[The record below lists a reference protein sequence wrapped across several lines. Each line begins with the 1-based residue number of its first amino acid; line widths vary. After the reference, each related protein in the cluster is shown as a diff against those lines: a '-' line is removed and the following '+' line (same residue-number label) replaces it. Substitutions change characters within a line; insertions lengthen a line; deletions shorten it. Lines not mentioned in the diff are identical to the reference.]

1 MKKVSFVQENGFCST
16 GANLAHIANRHQA
29 SKKHVA
35 NYTAYKLLGNIDI
48 ACALDEQ
55 RQRKVARHN
64 RDASR
69 YSKIMRHHVDIS
81 SFLAAQGLA
90 FRGHDESR
98 SSCNRG
104 NFLELLELL
113 ACYSDDLRSFLDNDR
128 ITYTSHG
135 PQNELIECLSEEVRG
150 EIQRRIDASTFVAV
164 MMDDSSDAS
173 NVEQTVVSVRL
184 VYDGEVEEHMLGVV
198 DCSDDQSAENLT
210 SILLS
215 TLEKYKVMPA
225 TCKEKVI
232 GQSYDG
238 AAVMSGSLNGVQ
250 KKVQE
255 HYPFAFYNH
264 CVAHRMSLCAA
275 QSAMKIPK
283 IAKFFG
289 IVDKLIK
296 FFRNSPKR
304 TTSLGHNLPKP
315 GDTRWLS
322 RDTAIS
328 AIDTHHEAI
337 GTAFYE
343 ISHDVKEKTET
354 QANARGF
361 GTQMQDVEFVYFLKL
376 YRKIFELSTPIVTV
390 MQKPS
395 LDPVQL
401 RSMIN
406 DFVNLLSSF
415 NFSQVWEDTLLA
427 DPNFPSVRARTG
439 WRAMDQEIN
448 GSQSSWRSTLENI
461 ARQVC
466 QSFVEQINWRFDN
479 LDHFKWIDLIH
490 PSKFDERR
498 KASAANQ
505 RALINELKN
514 LYPFAVTDPIAV
526 ENNLEILYGNSE
538 ILTLLNKAVC
548 KRDAVVAKK
557 KESRRKHLMESEETA
572 LDIAVEREA
581 LDYVEKKDEFE
592 IESKQGIDFDSVK
605 EGYAGLQDLLSVIK
619 DAELEEALPQVMTLL
634 KLAAVTPLTSVHCER
649 VFSRMKRVIS
659 DSRSRMKQ
667 SRKEQLLLLQVEH
680 KILRHLNAMPNF
692 KENVIARFKSYNAR
706 RFERFS
712 KK

>member
-1 MKKVSFVQENGFCST
+1 M
-16 GANLAHIANRHQA
+16 L
-29 SKKHVA
+29 
-35 NYTAYKLLGNIDI
+35 
-48 ACALDEQ
+48 
-55 RQRKVARHN
+55 
-64 RDASR
+64 
-69 YSKIMRHHVDIS
+69 
-81 SFLAAQGLA
+81 
-90 FRGHDESR
+90 
-98 SSCNRG
+98 
-104 NFLELLELL
+104 
-113 ACYSDDLRSFLDNDR
+113 
-128 ITYTSHG
+128 
-135 PQNELIECLSEEVRG
+135 
-150 EIQRRIDASTFVAV
+150 
-164 MMDDSSDAS
+164 DDSSDAS

-184 VYDGEVEEHMLGVV
+184 VYDGEVEDHMLGVV

-225 TCKEKVI
+225 TCKEKVT

-250 KKVQE
+250 KKCKNII
-255 HYPFAFYNH
+255 HLLFTIIAWL
-264 CVAHRMSLCAA
+264 MSLCAA

-289 IVDKLIK
+289 IVDKLIT

-315 GDTRWLS
+315 GDT
-322 RDTAIS
+322 AIS
-328 AIDTHHEAI
+328 TIDTHYKAT

-343 ISHDVKEKTET
+343 ISHDVKEKTGT

-376 YRKIFELSTPIVTV
+376 YRKIFELSTPIVTL
-390 MQKPS
+390 MQKPP

-401 RSMIN
+401 RSMMN
-406 DFVNLLSSF
+406 DFVNILSSF

-427 DPNFPSVRARTG
+427 DPNFSSVRARTG

-448 GSQSSWRSTLENI
+448 GSQ
-461 ARQVC
+461 
-466 QSFVEQINWRFDN
+466 N
-479 LDHFKWIDLIH
+479 L
-490 PSKFDERR
+490 
-498 KASAANQ
+498 
-505 RALINELKN
+505 
-514 LYPFAVTDPIAV
+514 IAV

-538 ILTLLNKAVC
+538 ILTILNKAVC

-557 KESRRKHLMESEETA
+557 KESRMKHLTESEETA
-572 LDIAVEREA
+572 LDIAVERKA
-581 LDYVEKKDEFE
+581 LDDVEEKNEFE

-649 VFSRMKRVIS
+649 VFSRIKRVIS

-667 SRKEQLLLLQVEH
+667 SRKEQ
-680 KILRHLNAMPNF
+680 F
-692 KENVIARFKSYNAR
+692 
-706 RFERFS
+706 
-712 KK
+712 